1 MKTAS
6 IRRRGVL
13 AVALATTLAACGFHL
28 RAPQALSYERI
39 GLSGFPDRSTMAD
52 QIRRAL
58 PDTAHIVSSVLDAQ
72 VIIEALID
80 TRESTVEASTAFG
93 QVREMQLHVRLRYRV
108 LRPDGT
114 VLLPP
119 TEVERFRDLTY
130 DEKDALAKDTELN
143 SLYRDMQ
150 SDIAV
155 QLVRVLAALGK
166 PGGKAAQIGATLAA
180 SAALAPSAP
189 ASATPVRGILHP
201 PAEPAAS
208 AASASD

>member
-1 MKTAS
+1 MTTVPTPP
-6 IRRRGVL
+6 RRRATL
-13 AVALATTLAACGFHL
+13 ALLAAALAAGVAGCGFHL
-28 RAPQALSYERI
+28 RVPQVLNYERI
-39 GLSGFPDRSTMAD
+39 ALSGFGDRSTMAD
-52 QIRRAL
+52 EIRRAL
-58 PDTAHIVSSVLDAQ
+58 PETTHIVPSVLDAQ
-72 VIIEALID
+72 VVIEALID
-80 TRESTVEASTAFG
+80 TRETSVEASTAFG
-93 QVREMQLHVRLRYRV
+93 QVRELQLHVRLRYRV
-108 LRPDGT
+108 LRSDGA

-166 PGGKAAQIGATLAA
+166 PTGTAAQVGATLAA

-189 ASATPVRGILHP
+189 VRGILKA
-201 PAEPAAS
+201 PAEPAS
-208 AASASD
+208 AAGSD

>member
-1 MKTAS
+1 MTTAPTS
-6 IRRRGVL
+6 LRRRAALGTL
-13 AVALATTLAACGFHL
+13 AVALAAGVAGCGFHL
-28 RAPQALSYERI
+28 RVPQALNYERI
-39 GLSGFPDRSTMAD
+39 ALSGFGDRSTMAD
-52 QIRRAL
+52 EIRRAL
-58 PDTAHIVSSVLDAQ
+58 PDTTHIVPNVLEAQ
-72 VIIEALID
+72 VVIEALID
-80 TRESTVEASTAFG
+80 TRETSVEASTSFG

-108 LRPDGT
+108 LRPDGA

-166 PGGKAAQIGATLAA
+166 PAGPAARIGASLAA
-180 SAALAPSAP
+180 SAAVAPSAP
-189 ASATPVRGILHP
+189 VRGLIHP
-201 PAEPAAS
+201 PAEPAS
-208 AASASD
+208 AAGPN